1 MTRQHITAALIGSI
15 TAFLLGWLIWGVLTM
30 DYYQSN
36 IRTEYSALANSEPDL
51 LLIYCSQLLWSAL
64 SVFVIQRG
72 KTQNFIS
79 GFRTGA
85 IVYFLIEAGFNAMQ
99 QASMELYSGFTFV
112 VVNILLNTIFGGLV
126 GGVIGLWL
134 GRKAAP

>member
-1 MTRQHITAALIGSI
+1 
-15 TAFLLGWLIWGVLTM
+15 M